1 MIFKEKLG
9 VRSVRLA
16 LTVLAGSAF
25 IAGNAHAQV
34 ATADAPQKVEITG
47 SNIKRADKEGTSPIQ
62 VLNAKDIQQSGAKTV
77 LELLKQVPALGTDGF
92 NDVSNQNGF
101 SRGVATASLRSLG
114 STATLILI
122 NGRRLT
128 PSAYANPNN
137 GTSTLYDLNSI
148 PLSALERVEVF
159 KDGAS
164 AVYGS
169 DAIGGVI
176 NFITKKDYQGFE
188 VAVRAGGNDDYE
200 FARQNVNA
208 TVGFGNL
215 NNDGYNIFVTGDYTR
230 RDRSYIRDTTKDV
243 EQDLYGR
250 INFRL
255 NPFFGST
262 AGAATPAGAISNSP
276 IFFRERLSATGAQ
289 TSVFNQNATS
299 VITLNCDP
307 SRQIVGGP
315 QFNIQPANTNLNNR
329 RFCTYDVDQFSE
341 SQNKGT
347 DLSFLSVANFKLGA
361 NTTAFAEAAYTKTER
376 TTLGVPRS
384 INGSAQTPN
393 FLTGGSAPPFQAIL
407 PIGHPDN
414 PFSDSRAAVAYRF
427 ENVPNVNELTN
438 KSIRLLGGL
447 RGDIGNFSWESAVL
461 WNESKRDEST
471 TGFLYLP
478 TIRTLISQN
487 RTLASIAADPTLGR
501 NVLNKGTASI
511 FQWDA
516 KVSGEFWNLNGGAI
530 GFAAGGEYRKEKI
543 GLTPDEANARGEI
556 LGLATTAIQ
565 GSRNV
570 ESGFVEFRLPF
581 LKNWE
586 VDAAGRV
593 DKYPGIKANFV
604 PKVGTKWNV
613 TDSLAARASYSE
625 GFRAP
630 AVSQVSPGGAQFFLN
645 GINDPLR
652 CPDGRTPLRGG
663 DSTDC
668 SKGIGGV
675 GGANPALKPETSKS
689 YSAGLI
695 ISPSTTFETTIDYFK
710 IRKEG
715 EVALGNTTDLL
726 NNPQNYPADNIIR
739 DTNPGTFL
747 LDANGR
753 PIPNTGTLLGVKI
766 PWTNQGTTETSGVDL
781 NIKFENAIGRFGKLS
796 TNLNSTYILSYRR
809 AEQPGDAERN
819 VVGANGSISDIATSS
834 PSIPRIKG
842 RVQTSWSIDSHTTTL
857 AVNYVSQISLLRR
870 YNNRTEYPTPF
881 CGFGAAQPAGIVGA
895 TTPLAQLPIVLPGA
909 CAISSWTTVDAGYSY
924 TGIKNLT
931 LGISVLNILDTKA
944 PYAYGNTLLGY
955 DPNLHNGTGRYFNLS
970 ARYAFK

>member
-25 IAGNAHAQV
+25 IAGNAHAQAQV
-34 ATADAPQKVEITG
+34 ATAAAPQKVEITG

-62 VLNAKDIQQSGAKTV
+62 VLTAKDIQQSGAKTV
-77 LELLKQVPALGTDGF
+77 IELLKQVPALGTDGF

-137 GTSTLYDLNSI
+137 GTSTLYDLNTLPI
-148 PLSALERVEVF
+148 SALERIEVF

-188 VAVRAGGNDDYE
+188 VGVRAGGNDDYE
-200 FARQNVNA
+200 FARQNINA
-208 TVGFGNL
+208 AVGFGNL
-215 NNDGYNIFVTGDYTR
+215 NNDGYNIFVSGDYTR
-230 RDRSYIRDTTKDV
+230 RERSLIRDTTKDV
-243 EQDLYGR
+243 EQNLYGR

-262 AGAATPAGAISNSP
+262 AGAATPGGAITNSP
-276 IFFRERLSATGAQ
+276 IFYRERAVGTNAYL
-289 TSVFNQNATS
+289 QNATS
-299 VITLNCDP
+299 FITLNCP
-307 SRQIVGGP
+307 TSRQIVGGT
-315 QFNIQPANTNLNNR
+315 QFGILPANTNLTNR
-329 RFCTYDVDQFSE
+329 RFCTFDIDQYSE

-347 DLSFLSVANFKLGA
+347 DLNFLSVGNLKLGA
-361 NTTAFAEAAYTKTER
+361 NTTAFAEAAYTKSDR
-376 TTLGVPRS
+376 TTLGAPRALL
-384 INGSAQTPN
+384 GTTPTTN
-393 FLTGGSAPPFQAIL
+393 FLTGGLAVPFQAVL

-414 PFSDSRAAVAYRF
+414 PFADSRAAVAYRF
-427 ENVPNVNELTN
+427 ENIPNVNELTN

-471 TGFLYLP
+471 TGFLFLP
-478 TIRTLISQN
+478 TLRTLISQN
-487 RTLASIAADPTLGR
+487 RTLASVAADPTLGR
-501 NVLNKGTASI
+501 TVTNNGTASI

-530 GFAAGGEYRKEKI
+530 GFAAGAEYRNEKI
-543 GLTPDEANARGEI
+543 DIRPDAANARGDI
-556 LGLATTAIQ
+556 LGLATTAVK
-565 GSRNV
+565 GSRDV

-586 VDAAGRV
+586 VEVAGRV
-593 DKYPGIKANFV
+593 DKYQRLKAEFV

-645 GINDPLR
+645 GISDPIR
-652 CPDGRTPLRGG
+652 CPNGVTPLPGA
-663 DSTDC
+663 DNTDC
-668 SKGIGGV
+668 VRGISGV
-675 GGANPALKPETSKS
+675 GGANPALKPESSKS
-689 YSAGLI
+689 YSAGLV

-715 EVALGNTTDLL
+715 EVALLNTTDLL
-726 NNPQNYPADNIIR
+726 NNPDRYPRENIVR
-739 DTNPGTFL
+739 DTNPANL
-747 LDANGR
+747 LRDANGNV
-753 PIPNTGTLLGVKI
+753 IPNSGPLLAVQI
-766 PWTNQGTTETSGVDL
+766 PWVNQGTTETSGVDL
-781 NIKFENAIGRFGKLS
+781 NVKFENAIGRFGKLS

-819 VVGANGSISDIATSS
+819 VVGANGGISDFATSS
-834 PSIPRIKG
+834 PSIPRVKG
-842 RVQTSWSIDSHTTTL
+842 RIQTAWTIDSHTTTL
-857 AVNYVSQISLLRR
+857 AVNYTSQISLLRR
-870 YNNRTEYPTPF
+870 YNNRIEYPTPF
-881 CGFGAAQPAGIVGA
+881 CQFGAPQPAGVQGA
-895 TTPLAQLPIVLPGA
+895 TTSLPQLANVLPGS
-909 CAISSWTTVDAGYSY
+909 CAISSWTTVDAGYTY

-944 PYAYGNTLLGY
+944 PYAYGNALLGY